1 MVKCNK
7 NCKKCKQ
14 LNIRTDDKGYPY
26 GYDCMKYG
34 DSVFLSN
41 FESTKEF
48 KTDGDFKRLNLVD
61 RYF

>member
-14 LNIRTDDKGYPY
+14 LNVRTDDKGYPY
-26 GYDCMKYG
+26 GYDCLKYG
-34 DSVFLSN
+34 DSVFQYE

-48 KTDGDFKRLNLVD
+48 KTEEDFKL
-61 RYF
+61 